1 MFSRITVLAGAVAA
15 SAISSSAIAQAQ
27 YRYAYREPTF
37 AESFLSLLFSALF
50 SALTH
55 PLVLL
60 LLAAWA
66 ALHIIPWAIESSRES
81 NEPCNCAEC
90 VAERETSLMHEITK
104 HQDAHTAMMR
114 SDIEL
119 TRMSAVYG
127 ERPDIA
133 AHEQQ
138 LNELRNQLQQGGR
151 K

>member
-1 MFSRITVLAGAVAA
+1 MLSRITVIAGAVAA
-15 SAISSSAIAQAQ
+15 SAISSSAIAQVQ
-27 YRYAYREPTF
+27 YRYAYRQPTF
-37 AESFLSLLFSALF
+37 AEIFFDCLF

-119 TRMSAVYG
+119 TRIAAVYG

-133 AHEQQ
+133 AHEQR
-138 LNELRNQLQQGGR
+138 LHELRNQLQQGAR

>member
-1 MFSRITVLAGAVAA
+1 MLSRITVIAGAVAA
-15 SAISSSAIAQAQ
+15 SAISSSAIAQVQ

-37 AESFLSLLFSALF
+37 ADHFFYLVFST
-50 SALTH
+50 LTH

-60 LLAAWA
+60 LFAAWA

-90 VAERETSLMHEITK
+90 VAERETSLMREITK

-133 AHEQQ
+133 AHEQR